1 MKFAICWVVVGA
13 LLGLY
18 RALRQEY
25 MVSMS
30 GTPWAPRQESRVA
43 ATMIVWAIAWPAFV
57 PLLVF
62 FSRRQSSG
70 RKR

>member
-1 MKFAICWVVVGA
+1 MKFAIAYVVVGA

-18 RALRQEY
+18 RAMRQEY
-25 MVSMS
+25 IVSMS
-30 GTPWAPRQESRVA
+30 GTPWAPHQELRTA
-43 ATMIVWAIAWPAFV
+43 AMMIVWAIGWPFFS

-62 FSRRQSSG
+62 FSRRQSA

>member
-1 MKFAICWVVVGA
+1 MKFAIAYVVVGE

-18 RALRQEY
+18 RAMRQEY
-25 MVSMS
+25 IVSMS
-30 GTPWAPRQESRVA
+30 GRPWAPHQEARTA

-62 FSRRQSSG
+62 FSRRQSAG